1 MIPAVIGAAFGAGLA
16 AGAAALFFVKT
27 VRSRSVTGRLTA
39 LVPKKAVRDW
49 EESAEEKLSAAG
61 LKVRGRLYTLGVLVA
76 ASASFFVGIFA
87 FRNFTAALLM
97 ATAAVLLPDRLV
109 LQRREGRKL
118 KMLEQM
124 IVAVRIFAAEFNQT
138 PQVERALKA
147 AAAQVPP
154 PLGTVL
160 QDACRSLLKG
170 ASFDEA
176 LFKLMS
182 KLEFAGGRMFVQLIM
197 AAKRDS
203 SVAPLFGE
211 LVTRLAVQLELA
223 RKNRSVLYAD
233 RLLSWVMLGSMVPAF
248 LVMRLT
254 VPETGE
260 FLTATV
266 AGRVVVTLCFL
277 SVIVWTVM
285 DRLAGRVEV

>member
-1 MIPAVIGAAFGAGLA
+1 MIPAVIGAAFGVGLVS
-16 AGAAALFFVKT
+16 GATILFFVKEFRWKRAT
-27 VRSRSVTGRLTA
+27 ERLA
-39 LVPKKAVRDW
+39 SLVPKGHFAAW
-49 EESAEEKLSAAG
+49 EEEAEKTMEAAG
-61 LKVRGRLYTLGVLVA
+61 IKMGGRLYTAAVLA
-76 ASASFFVGIFA
+76 AAVASFCVGIFG

-97 ATAAVLLPDRLV
+97 ATAAVLLPDRFV
-109 LQRREGRKL
+109 LQRRESRRL
-118 KMLEQM
+118 KMLEQLL
-124 IVAVRIFAAEFNQT
+124 VAARIFAAEFNQT
-138 PQVERALKA
+138 PQVERALRSA
-147 AAAQVPP
+147 SLQVPP

-160 QDACRSLLKG
+160 QGACRDLTKG
-170 ASFDEA
+170 ASFTKA
-176 LFKLMS
+176 ISKLMS
-182 KLEFAGGRMFVQLIM
+182 ALDFAGGRMFVQLLM

-233 RLLSWVMLGSMVPAF
+233 RLLSWIMLGAMVPAY

-266 AGRVVVTLCFL
+266 SGRVVVALCFL

-285 DRLAGRVEV
+285 DRLAGRVEI